1 MNKSLHTAIRF
12 HDIHLTIDS
21 QEIIKGIS
29 GSIPNGKIT
38 TFIGPSGAG
47 KTTLLKMCNRLISQT
62 VGDIYIYE
70 RNIAHYD
77 PILLRQR
84 VGIALQ
90 SAPMIKGTVY
100 DNLNLPKSLQQK
112 KLAKIEAFSILEDV
126 GLDKMFLEKDVSELS
141 GGEKQRVSIARTLL
155 NKNEI
160 LLLDEIT
167 SALDYTSSKEMEQLI
182 VHINKK
188 YAVTIVWITHNLQQ
202 AIQLSDYIWLLVDG
216 TLIEAATP
224 DDLMTSTHPTVQQFL
239 SGGMA

>member
-1 MNKSLHTAIRF
+1 MNKSLHTAIHF

-21 QEIIKGIS
+21 QDIIKGIT

-47 KTTLLKMCNRLISQT
+47 KTTLLKMCNHLISQT
-62 VGDIYIYE
+62 AGDIYIYDQ
-70 RNIAHYD
+70 NIEHYD
-77 PILLRQR
+77 PIILRKR

-100 DNLNLPKSLQQK
+100 DNLNLSKSLQQK
-112 KLAKIEAFSILEDV
+112 KLSKIEATSILKDV
-126 GLDKMFLEKDVSELS
+126 GLDEMFLEKDASELS

-167 SALDYTSSKEMEQLI
+167 SALDYASSKEMEQLI
-182 VHINKK
+182 LHINKK

-202 AIQLSDYIWLLVDG
+202 AMQLGDYVWLLVDG
-216 TLIEAATP
+216 SLIEAGTP
-224 DDLMTSTHPTVQQFL
+224 DDLKTSDNPTVKDFL
-239 SGGMA
+239 SGGIG